1 MTMTM
6 ARLSRIPV
14 WVIALCLSVGLHA
27 QDSKD
32 GPTPPQAPTEQQPQ
46 LPMRVRI
53 SQGVSQGLLIK
64 KVQPE
69 YPKKARKQHV
79 QGSVLMQAVIGARG
93 DITELRV
100 ISGDELLVPSAINAV
115 KQWKY
120 KPFLLKGQPVEV
132 ETQITVNYTLSQ

>member
-1 MTMTM
+1 M
-6 ARLSRIPV
+6 PV

-32 GPTPPQAPTEQQPQ
+32 ASAPPQAPTGQQPQ
-46 LPMRVRI
+46 LPKRVRI
-53 SQGVSQGLLIK
+53 SQGVSQGHLIK

-69 YPKKARKQHV
+69 YPKKARKEHV
-79 QGSVLMQAVIGARG
+79 QGSVLMQAVIGTTG
-93 DITELRV
+93 DITDLRV

-120 KPFLLKGQPVEV
+120 KPFLLQGQPVEV